1 MSTLSDKRVVDPV
14 LTNLSR
20 GYTNA
25 SFIGSALFPEVD
37 VDKEGGKIP
46 QFNKEAF
53 KIYNTERAIRGNSN
67 RISPEG
73 RSSIP
78 YALTEHD
85 LEYPIDYRELSEDI
99 LPLEMHAT
107 TVVSEGLSLRKEKM
121 QATLAQDLTNYAI
134 GSKVT
139 LSGTDQF
146 TNASSDPFSI
156 VDSAIE
162 AVRSKIAKRPNVML
176 MGPTV
181 FKALKNHAKVLD
193 RIKYTM
199 KGVVTL
205 DILSQLF
212 NIENL
217 LVGDAVFA
225 NDNDT
230 FSDIWADNIVLAYV
244 PRAQS
249 NVKRSYY
256 EPAYGYTLFKKDY
269 PLVDKYDEKGKLL
282 LIRAT
287 SIFQSLIVG
296 AEAGYLIN
304 DCCA

>member
-1 MSTLSDKRVVDPV
+1 MSTLSDKRIVDPV

-20 GYTNA
+20 GYSNA
-25 SFIGSALFPEVD
+25 SFVGSALFPEVE
-37 VDKEGGKIP
+37 VEKEGGKIP

-73 RSSIP
+73 RSSIS

-85 LEYPIDYRELSEDI
+85 LEYPIDYREMSEDI

-121 QATLAQDLTNYAI
+121 QATLAQDLANYPS

-139 LSGTDQF
+139 LSGSDQF
-146 TNASSDPFSI
+146 THASSDPFAI

-162 AVRSKIAKRPNVML
+162 AVRAKIAKRPNVML
-176 MGPTV
+176 LGPTV
-181 FKALKNHAKVLD
+181 FKSLKNHAKVLD

-217 LVGDAVFA
+217 FVGDAVFA
-225 NDNDT
+225 SDSDA
-230 FSDIWADNIVLAYV
+230 FSDIWSDNVILAYV
-244 PRAQS
+244 PKTMAS
-249 NVKRSYY
+249 AKRSYY
-256 EPAYGYTLFKKDY
+256 EPSFAYTLFKKDY

-282 LIRAT
+282 LVRAT
-287 SIFQSLIVG
+287 SIFQPLIVG
-296 AEAGYLIN
+296 SEAGYLIN